1 MRVISK
7 HYLSGGCSVVL
18 AKRFG
23 FFIIIA
29 VIIALISA
37 NILSGQV
44 LSQVQPITE
53 VEEKLQDISEIEKT
67 VLENLFTLSQQI
79 EETERQKEK
88 ISAEVQRLRSDS
100 EKLAKEIEEKQNTY
114 NSQLNVLKKVLVS
127 YQRKGPASFLET
139 ILKSENLSDFIQSL
153 NIIRQISRNTDEL
166 LNRLESRKKELVS
179 ENEKLKAKE
188 EELEKYIAELQNTL
202 DEMYALREEQET
214 ILNSVGEARE
224 MYQNELQR
232 LQQEWNDL
240 KVLFSEIVEYFTE
253 IAKRG
258 DFPVEALNLKISF
271 PKISGKI
278 YDQTLN
284 SIWEKQSDLPKMV
297 FEFRPEGIWVNVP
310 EKQLSLRGI
319 FKIEN
324 KTLLKFEVEEGTFC
338 GMPLTEA
345 SIAELFKNGQIV
357 INFEEIMAGSVTLES
372 VEVFDGYLEFVITP
386 SF

>member
-1 MRVISK
+1 M
-7 HYLSGGCSVVL
+7 
-18 AKRFG
+18 
-23 FFIIIA
+23 
-29 VIIALISA
+29 
-37 NILSGQV
+37 
-44 LSQVQPITE
+44 
-53 VEEKLQDISEIEKT
+53 
-67 VLENLFTLSQQI
+67 LENLFTLSQQI